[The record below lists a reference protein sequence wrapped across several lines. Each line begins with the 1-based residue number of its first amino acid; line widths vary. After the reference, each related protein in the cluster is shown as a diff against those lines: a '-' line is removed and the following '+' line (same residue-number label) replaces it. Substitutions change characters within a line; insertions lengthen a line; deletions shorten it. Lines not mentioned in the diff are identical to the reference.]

1 MPTNLDAL
9 LRYHTIDKCLQ
20 NRFRKWTWEALAEKC
35 TEALEESG
43 HRPNGKATISKRTI
57 QGDISVMRSS
67 KLGYN
72 APIVAEDG
80 CYFYK
85 DKDYSIR
92 NVSLRKKD
100 IATISAAIAKLKVYK
115 GLPFFQNIESMLS
128 RIEGELQVQKAQTL
142 QSFILFEN
150 IPPSKGTQWLEQ
162 LIEFIADSEVLKLTY
177 RKFNAEHEKTYTFHP
192 YFLKEYHN
200 RWYVIGWYEE
210 EGYLKT
216 FALDR
221 IQNLEVD
228 LAADYN
234 REQRPDPSTLFDH
247 TIGVSF
253 LEDEPQEVLLRFY
266 GEKIPYIK
274 SQRLHES
281 QVEVEET
288 AGSITVSLR
297 VCLNYE
303 LESLILSFAD
313 EVEVLKPDTLKQ
325 KVQKR
330 LELALKRF
338 STPEKHL

>member
-20 NRFRKWTWEALAEKC
+20 NRFRKWTWEALAAKC
-35 TEALEESG
+35 SEALEESA
-43 HRPNGKATISKRTI
+43 HRPNGKAMVSKRTI
-57 QGDISVMRSS
+57 QGDISVMRSP

-72 APIVAEDG
+72 APIVSENG
-80 CYFYK
+80 YYFYA

-115 GLPFFQNIESMLS
+115 GLPFFRNIESMLS
-128 RIEGELQVQKAQTL
+128 RIEGELQVQKAQNL
-142 QSFILFEN
+142 QNFILFEN
-150 IPPSKGTQWLEQ
+150 IPPSQGTQWLEQ
-162 LIEFIADSEVLKLTY
+162 LIECIADEEVLKLTY
-177 RKFNAEHEKTYTFHP
+177 RRFNADQEKTYTFHP

-210 EGYLKT
+210 DGYLKT

-221 IQNLEVD
+221 IQRLEVD
-228 LAADYN
+228 LAAGYN
-234 REQRPDPSTLFDH
+234 RERRPDPAKLFDH

-253 LEDEPQEVLLRFY
+253 LEDEPQEVVLRFY
-266 GEKIPYIK
+266 GKKLPYIK
-274 SQRLHES
+274 SQRLHDS
-281 QVEVEET
+281 QTELEET
-288 AGSITVSLR
+288 ADSITVALN

-313 EVEVLKPDTLKQ
+313 EVEVLKPETLRKT
-325 KVQKR
+325 VTAR
-330 LELALKRF
+330 LEVALARF
-338 STPEKHL
+338 KSMTGR